1 MAQPPQPP
9 SRLPSLLKLLG
20 LAAISSVALLAAT
33 LVFLPGTWLLLVFL
47 FAPPTELVSIASPRD
62 RYRVQVLYDAVWL
75 YAPHAITI
83 QVLDS
88 QTRQPLAIY
97 GTRLKNDGAN
107 LRADNAQIQW
117 QTNHWAYLCLQ
128 GQEQAPAGLRIT
140 VPPTAPQQATIEP
153 DALACPTIL
162 DGSQRP

>member
-1 MAQPPQPP
+1 MAQPPQPLI
-9 SRLPSLLKLLG
+9 RLSSLTRLLG
-20 LAAISSVALLAAT
+20 LAAISSVTLLAAT
-33 LVFLPGTWLLLVFL
+33 LVFIPGIWLLLVFL

-62 RYRVQVLYDAVWL
+62 RYRVQVFYDAVWL

-88 QTRQPLAIY
+88 QTRQVLVTY
-97 GTRLKNDGAN
+97 GTQLRNDGAN

-117 QTNHWAYLCLQ
+117 QTDHWAYLCLQ

-140 VPPTAPQQATIEP
+140 VLPTAPQQATIEP

>member
-1 MAQPPQPP
+1 
-9 SRLPSLLKLLG
+9 
-20 LAAISSVALLAAT
+20 
-33 LVFLPGTWLLLVFL
+33 
-47 FAPPTELVSIASPRD
+47 VSIASPRD

-140 VPPTAPQQATIEP
+140 VLPTAPQQATIEP